1 VTLERYGVRGSEAD
15 GVFFTE
21 AAAIEGARA
30 LGEVEIKI
38 GGQNK
43 DIRDVKRELARAV
56 IAKGGN
62 ALVAFKDGQRGNSW
76 FNSLGWFD
84 SEHWYGSG
92 MAVVVR
98 NAT

>member
-1 VTLERYGVRGSEAD
+1 
-15 GVFFTE
+15 
-21 AAAIEGARA
+21 
-30 LGEVEIKI
+30 
-38 GGQNK
+38 
-43 DIRDVKRELARAV
+43 V

-92 MAVVVR
+92 MAVSVQ
-98 NAT
+98 

>member
-1 VTLERYGVRGSEAD
+1 MTLERYGVRGSEAD

-21 AAAIEGARA
+21 TAAIEGARV
-30 LGEVEIKI
+30 LGEVEVKI

-43 DIRDVKRELARAV
+43 DIRDIKRELAKRV

-62 ALVAFKDGQRGNSW
+62 ALVAFRYGQQGNSW
-76 FNSLGWFD
+76 WQSFGLFD

-92 MAVVVR
+92 IAVTAR
-98 NAT
+98 DI